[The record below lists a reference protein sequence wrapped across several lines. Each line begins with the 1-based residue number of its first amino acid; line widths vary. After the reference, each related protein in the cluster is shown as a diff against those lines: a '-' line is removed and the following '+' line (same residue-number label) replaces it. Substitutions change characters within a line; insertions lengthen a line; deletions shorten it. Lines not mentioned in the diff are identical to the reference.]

1 VDGDDNVD
9 RSDARRWLVTG
20 ASRGIGAAIAARAL
34 ARGNRVALLARSESV
49 LDVAGKAEG
58 DALGVQADVTDPGS
72 VARAVDEV
80 VSVWGGVDVLVNN
93 AGVHRGGRV
102 DRLAPSDWEAVLTTN
117 LTAPLTLARAVLPHM
132 AGGSAIVNIGAVV
145 GFRGFSGDAPYGAAK
160 AGLAGLTRVLAVEL
174 AGRGIRV
181 NLVVPGF
188 VETEMTSELSER
200 ARRMIV
206 DRIPLGR
213 TGTAAEIAGVVV
225 WVADS
230 PYMTG
235 SVVATDGGLLAAMG
249 SAQ

>member
-1 VDGDDNVD
+1 MDDGDDAH

-20 ASRGIGAAIAARAL
+20 ASRGIGEAIAARAL
-34 ARGNRVALLARSESV
+34 ADGNRVALLARSPAV
-49 LDVAGKAEG
+49 LDAAARAGPG
-58 DALGVQADVTDPGS
+58 ALGVQADVTDAAS
-72 VARAVDEV
+72 VAGAVEQV
-80 VSVWGGVDVLVNN
+80 TSAWGGIDVLVNN
-93 AGVHRGGRV
+93 AGVHRGGRI
-102 DRLAPSDWEAVLTTN
+102 DRLKPADWADVLNTN
-117 LTAPLTLARAVLPHM
+117 LTAPLTTTRAVLPHM
-132 AGGSAIVNIGAVV
+132 EGGSAIVNIGAVV
-145 GFRGFSGDAPYGAAK
+145 GFRGFPGDAPYGAAK

-188 VETEMTSELSER
+188 VETEMTGELSER
-200 ARRMIV
+200 ARQLVI

-213 TGTAAEIAGVVV
+213 TGTADEIAAVVV

>member
-1 VDGDDNVD
+1 MDGGDQLN

-20 ASRGIGAAIAARAL
+20 ASRGIGQAIAARAL
-34 ARGNRVALLARSESV
+34 SEGNRVALLARSPAV
-49 LDVAGKAEG
+49 LDVADKAG
-58 DALGVQADVTDPGS
+58 PAALGVQADVTDPDS
-72 VARAVDEV
+72 VAQAVDRV
-80 VSVWGGVDVLVNN
+80 VSAWGGVHVLVNN

-102 DRLAPSDWEAVLTTN
+102 DRLKPEDWDDVLTTN
-117 LTAPLTLARAVLPHM
+117 LTAPLTMTRAVLPHM
-132 AGGSAIVNIGAVV
+132 EAGSAIVNIGAVV
-145 GFRGFSGDAPYGAAK
+145 GFRGFPGDAPYGAAK

-188 VETEMTSELSER
+188 VETEMTSELSEQ
-200 ARRMIV
+200 ARRLII

-213 TGTAAEIAGVVV
+213 TGTADEIAAVVV
-225 WVADS
+225 WVAES

>member
-1 VDGDDNVD
+1 VNDGGHVD

-20 ASRGIGAAIAARAL
+20 ASRGIGQATAARAL
-34 ARGNRVALLARSESV
+34 AEGHRVALLARSGAVREAAEK
-49 LDVAGKAEG
+49 AGPG
-58 DALGVQADVTDPGS
+58 ALGVQADVTDGES
-72 VARAVDEV
+72 VARAVDDV
-80 VSVWGGVDVLVNN
+80 VSAWGGVDVLVNN

-102 DRLAPSDWEAVLTTN
+102 DRLKPDDWDDVLATN
-117 LTAPLTLARAVLPHM
+117 LTAPLAMVRTVLPHM
-132 AGGSAIVNIGAVV
+132 AAGSAIVNIGAVV
-145 GFRGFSGDAPYGAAK
+145 GFRGFPGDAPYGAAK
-160 AGLAGLTRVLAVEL
+160 AGLAGLTRVLAIEL

-200 ARRMIV
+200 ARQLIA
-206 DRIPLGR
+206 DRIPLRR
-213 TGTAAEIAGVVV
+213 TGTAEEIAAVAV
-225 WVADS
+225 WVAES

>member
-1 VDGDDNVD
+1 MDDGDKAH

-20 ASRGIGAAIAARAL
+20 ASRGIGRAIAARAL
-34 ARGNRVALLARSESV
+34 AGGSRVALLARSPAV
-49 LDVAGKAEG
+49 LDAATRAGPGAM
-58 DALGVQADVTDPGS
+58 GVQADVTDAAS
-72 VARAVDEV
+72 IARAVEEV
-80 VSVWGGVDVLVNN
+80 TSAWGGVDVLVNN

-102 DRLAPSDWEAVLTTN
+102 DRLQPGDWADVLDTN
-117 LTAPLTLARAVLPHM
+117 LTAPLTMTRAVLPHM
-132 AGGSAIVNIGAVV
+132 ERGGAIVNIGAVV
-145 GFRGFSGDAPYGAAK
+145 GFRGFPGDAPYGAAK

-174 AGRGIRV
+174 ARRGIRV

-188 VETEMTSELSER
+188 VETEMTGELSER
-200 ARRMIV
+200 ARQLLI

-213 TGTAAEIAGVVV
+213 TGTADEIAAVVV

>member
-1 VDGDDNVD
+1 MDDEVGG
-9 RSDARRWLVTG
+9 SGAKRWLITG
-20 ASRGIGAAIAARAL
+20 ASRGIGHAIAARAL
-34 ARGNRVALLARSESV
+34 AAGDRVALLARSAGV
-49 LDVAGKAEG
+49 LEAAASAGPA
-58 DALGVQADVTDPGS
+58 ALGVQADVTDAAS
-72 VARAVDEV
+72 VARAVDRV
-80 VSVWGGVDVLVNN
+80 VSAWGGVDVLVNN

-102 DRLAPSDWEAVLTTN
+102 ERLVPDDWDEVLSTN

-132 AGGSAIVNIGAVV
+132 QAGSSIVNIGAVV

-174 AGRGIRV
+174 AARGIRV

-188 VETEMTSELSER
+188 VETEMTGELSER
-200 ARRMIV
+200 ARGLII

-213 TGTAAEIAGVVV
+213 TGTTDEIAAVVA
-225 WVADS
+225 WVAES

-249 SAQ
+249 SAR